1 MAKIK
6 SYVTIILLLWK
17 PKGERGTRMEHTRW
31 YKDKVFYQIWPRS
44 FYDGNGDGIGDLWGV
59 YEKLDYLQAL
69 GVDGVWFSPL
79 YPSPGVDCGYD
90 ISDYMDIAPEYGGME
105 AFRAVLD
112 GLHQRGMRLLMDL
125 VINHTSDEHV
135 WFQKSR
141 RREPPYTD
149 YYIWRPAGPDGAPP
163 NNWDSHFEGKAWQW
177 DDLRQEYY
185 LHLFAVKQPD
195 LNMDNP
201 LVRAEV
207 KRILKF
213 WLDLGVDGFRE
224 DVITFISKRQGLPN
238 DRLFPI
244 YRGIRFYN
252 HGPHVHEYLQ
262 EFRRD
267 VLENYDCMTIA
278 EAPLVT
284 PRRALEYITESD
296 TSEMDLMIQFQC
308 MCADCF
314 FSDFM
319 PRKFSLRRLRRA
331 FTSWQTA
338 LDGRAWNML
347 YLENH
352 DHPRVISRY
361 GSERFRVQSG
371 KMLAVSYLFLK
382 GTPFIYQGQEIGMT
396 NWYPQSTAMY
406 EDVQTRNQKQ
416 DWPEEKRL
424 KLFHRA
430 SRDSARTPMQWS
442 EEENAG
448 FTEAKPW
455 FSVNE
460 NYRQINVRQALEDP
474 DSILNFYKRA
484 IALRKQLPVV
494 RDGSY
499 RAYYTG
505 SSQLYVYVRET
516 REQKLLVVCSFTE
529 KPVRFYPPRGLSLNN
544 MKLLLCN
551 YDESREENCFVTRPY
566 EARVYLYE

>member
-1 MAKIK
+1 MQ
-6 SYVTIILLLWK
+6 
-17 PKGERGTRMEHTRW
+17 HTRW
-31 YKDKVFYQIWPRS
+31 YKDQVFYQIWPRS
-44 FYDGNGDGIGDLWGV
+44 FCDGNGDGVGDLWGV
-59 YEKLDYLQAL
+59 LDKLDYLQTL

-105 AFRAVLD
+105 AFLAVLD
-112 GLHQRGMRLLMDL
+112 GLHRRGMRLIMDL
-125 VINHTSDEHV
+125 VVNHTSDEHE

-141 RREPPYTD
+141 RRIEPYTD
-149 YYIWRPAGPDGAPP
+149 FYIWRPARPDGSAP

-201 LVRAEV
+201 LVRDRV
-207 KRILKF
+207 KQILKF

-224 DVITFISKRQGLPN
+224 DVITFISKKQNLPN

-244 YRGIRFYN
+244 YKGIRFYN
-252 HGPHVHEYLQ
+252 HGPQVHEYLQ

-278 EAPLVT
+278 EAPLVS
-284 PRRALEYITESD
+284 PRRALEYIEESD
-296 TSEMDLMIQFQC
+296 ANEIDLMIQFQS

-314 FSDFM
+314 YSDFM

-331 FTSWQTA
+331 LSRWQKA

-361 GSERFRVQSG
+361 GSEAYRVESG
-371 KMLAVSYLFLK
+371 KMLAVCYLFLK
-382 GTPFIYQGQEIGMT
+382 GTPFIYQGQELGMT
-396 NWYPQSTAMY
+396 NWYPASTSQY
-406 EDVQTRNQKQ
+406 EDVQTRNQHP

-424 KLFHRA
+424 TLFHRA
-430 SRDSARTPMQWS
+430 SRDSARTPMQWTAG
-442 EEENAG
+442 EHAG
-448 FTEAKPW
+448 FTTGTPW

-460 NYRQINVRQALEDP
+460 NYKTVNAEQALADP
-474 DSILNFYKRA
+474 DSIFHFYRQA
-484 IALRKQLPVV
+484 IALRKRLNVV

-499 RAYYTG
+499 QVFYPHSDR
-505 SSQLYVYVRET
+505 LYVYARET
-516 REQKLLVVCSFTE
+516 REQKLLVICSFTE
-529 KPVRFYPPRGLSLNN
+529 KPVQFHAPYNFSLAD
-544 MKLLLCN
+544 MKLLLTN
-551 YDESREENCFVTRPY
+551 YDDTRQGNSFVTRPY